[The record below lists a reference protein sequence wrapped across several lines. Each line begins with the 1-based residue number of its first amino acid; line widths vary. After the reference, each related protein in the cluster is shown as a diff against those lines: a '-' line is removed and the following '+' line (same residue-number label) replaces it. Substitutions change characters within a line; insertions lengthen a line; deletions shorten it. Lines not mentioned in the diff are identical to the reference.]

1 MKRSII
7 KTIFLLLTMVI
18 AVSFIGHS
26 KEKTV
31 KCEWVSTALNIDGS
45 SQDWAGEALLF
56 EEKLQTEYA
65 FGNDG
70 ENLFALFIFK
80 DPEYLSSIDAT
91 GMTIWINLEGKKKKE
106 YGINFMKM
114 VLKPEQFI
122 ALMEKRRGPLSEE
135 EKNEIRSQPQYFI
148 HNARVITKD
157 KTKEDASGGEDVE
170 PVIFR
175 SAQQPNGI
183 VYEFSIPLERKTETA
198 PGVGAKPGE
207 LFTVCFEWGGL
218 TEQQKATRM
227 ARVVRGSDSANKPM
241 EPAVSPKEAMD
252 RGVGAGSMP
261 RTKGTPKTYNFWV
274 NVQLAKIQ

>member
-1 MKRSII
+1 MLPQPQETGSYLAREEETGRLQLHLKLLLRIKFWYNFQCEEVQMKRSII

-157 KTKEDASGGEDVE
+157 KTKG
-170 PVIFR
+170 
-175 SAQQPNGI
+175 
-183 VYEFSIPLERKTETA
+183 
-198 PGVGAKPGE
+198 
-207 LFTVCFEWGGL
+207 LF
-218 TEQQKATRM
+218 
-227 ARVVRGSDSANKPM
+227 
-241 EPAVSPKEAMD
+241 
-252 RGVGAGSMP
+252 
-261 RTKGTPKTYNFWV
+261 
-274 NVQLAKIQ
+274 